1 MINLIHNKKAENS
14 RHLPASPLKGN
25 VFGWNEA
32 VSCRTSLFLDVDRL
46 VEKVKKMNMSECSA
60 VKGLLVL
67 IVLWSLLLASPVQA
81 NPRSAAIVIDADS
94 GAVLHESHADASRYP
109 ASLTKMMTLYL
120 LFEAI
125 EQHKMTLDSRM
136 PVSVH
141 AASMP
146 STNIGLR
153 AGDTISVRE
162 AIPALIVRSA
172 NDVAA
177 VVAEAL
183 GTTEPNFGRMMTE
196 KARKLGMHST
206 TFRNASGLPH
216 NEQKTTARDMVTLS
230 MQLIKDFPKYYHF
243 FSTQSFSHKGTVYKS
258 HNRMVRNTP
267 GVDGLK
273 TGFIRASGFNV
284 ATSAKR
290 GNRRV
295 VAVVMGGNTAA
306 ARDQQMA
313 QLLDRS
319 FNQGVT
325 TLASNTVNNR
335 VISTGSPGERKEK
348 AGAQAAP
355 RVKSAPAPEKAAE
368 SVVQQSAGK
377 PSAGSQSQPHNAAMP
392 PNDSWAVQIGSYQES
407 NRAHAQAQV
416 AARWVPGEVVI
427 TEVEISNRK
436 LYRARLVGLQENQAR
451 TACQNLVRQGM
462 GCLVVRS

>member
-1 MINLIHNKKAENS
+1 MISKINNKKAAINGYLSVFQQAGEALI
-14 RHLPASPLKGN
+14 RN
-25 VFGWNEA
+25 V
-32 VSCRTSLFLDVDRL
+32 RTSYRSLNFLAMGRLSKGVDRMAIAERTEVKVFFVLAVLFTL
-46 VEKVKKMNMSECSA
+46 V
-60 VKGLLVL
+60 
-67 IVLWSLLLASPVQA
+67 SPAQA
-81 NPRSAAIVIDADS
+81 NPRSAAIVIDAS
-94 GAVLHESHADASRYP
+94 TGAILHESNADASRYP

-136 PVSVH
+136 PVSAH

-153 AGDTISVRE
+153 AGDSISVRE

-183 GTTEPNFGRMMTE
+183 GASETNFGRMMTE
-196 KARKLGMHST
+196 KAHKLGMHST
-206 TFRNASGLPH
+206 TFRNASGLP
-216 NEQKTTARDMVTLS
+216 NPEQKTTARDMVTLS
-230 MQLIKDFPKYYHF
+230 ARLIKDFPKYYHY
-243 FSTQSFSHKGTVYKS
+243 FSTQSFSHKGTTYKS

-295 VAVVMGGNTAA
+295 VAVVMGGNTAV
-306 ARDQQMA
+306 ARDQHMA
-313 QLLDRS
+313 QLLERS
-319 FNQGVT
+319 FNQGAAQ
-325 TLASNTVNNR
+325 LASNTADSRAV
-335 VISTGSPGERKEK
+335 SATPLSERKEK
-348 AGAQAAP
+348 ARAQAP
-355 RVKSAPAPEKAAE
+355 LPQSAPAAEKKTE
-368 SVVQQSAGK
+368 PVVQQLTAKSSAS
-377 PSAGSQSQPHNAAMP
+377 PQSQPQKAAML
-392 PNDSWAVQIGSYQES
+392 PNDGWAVQIGSYQES
-407 NRAHAQAQV
+407 NRARAQAQV
-416 AARWVPGEVVI
+416 AARLIPGEVVI
-427 TEVEISNRK
+427 TEVEVSNRK

-451 TACQNLVRQGM
+451 TACQSLVRQGM